1 MSKKS
6 ISSVEV
12 LIERLGYADSS
23 NMIYFSKM
31 NGDNIFPHINDIIQ
45 RINPYAY
52 YILDGKPFVLFF
64 EESSENSLEQLS
76 KLVWNSQIPIVFFCG
91 TNDIRIYN
99 GYSIDSSKLLI
110 QLEEM
115 DINSC
120 NEESPFSYWNIT
132 SPEFWGKHLKK
143 YSHKKLNDAL
153 LENIT
158 YITKTLKDEHKI
170 NFATNFV
177 LRLIFIRYLID
188 RGVDLGYKNFNGD
201 IEQSQKQ
208 LLKLVT
214 NKKALYS
221 LFSHLKEKFHGNLFD
236 LGNELDDPKLTDAA
250 LDLVAKFLSGILQ
263 MSNGQYSLFPLYDF
277 SIISVE
283 LISNIYEI
291 MLGKQKQDEYKAFY
305 TPNYLADFILQQ
317 KIFPYLSRKK
327 KAVVLDPSC
336 GSGIFLVSIYRRMVE
351 ENLGDDLYSDN
362 DEMLINILRNNIYG
376 VDYSKDAIDVAIFSL
391 YLTALDYKD
400 PKTLVRF
407 DLPDLREKNLLES
420 DFFNEEKL
428 SNLSKMDFDFIIGN
442 PPWGKIKTGLHMQ
455 YCEEHGHKKRQQNSE
470 ICRSFVFRVKDFSN
484 KNTQC
489 CLILHS
495 KILYTQ
501 KKPSREFRKYVL
513 ENAVIEK
520 VIEMSSVRELVFEN
534 AKGPAVVV
542 IFKYKEK
549 DCINNK
555 ITYISL
561 KPNIFFKLF
570 NLIVIEKNDIKHI
583 EQNFLIQHDWAWK
596 TIVFGFSGDMDI
608 ILSLKKKYKT
618 IEKYLS
624 DQIPKLVVN
633 VGVKYADG
641 EIDAEHLCGLKLI
654 QSKHAINHFS
664 VDISTKNKFTK
675 EKIDRARPKEMF
687 DPPHCVINK
696 WEDHS
701 NFSIFSAYSAVKV
714 VFTDSVYLIKGEF
727 SQKNLLLNLVGLFNS
742 DFFTYLNLMLGSST
756 GIEREQCFKDEII
769 QFPCAYNAVI
779 PNIVA
784 SIQAKKEEFHL
795 GTSSKNQNEIKLN
808 KIIFD
813 MFNLS
818 DNEFI
823 DYAMKVQ
830 IPQLKDSFDIYRK
843 VGMDDLRA
851 YCKCFDDHFSYV
863 YGKSKKYIEIIFY
876 PDVVNRFT
884 IFELKIIDAKPKEK
898 IKFSDS
904 NDKTILTK
912 FMVNKHNDLFYRI
925 DNVIYSDKS
934 SFFIIKPNHYKNW
947 HRAIARI
954 DLNDVVDQIFQ

>member
-1 MSKKS
+1 MGKKS
-6 ISSVEV
+6 ITPVEL
-12 LIERLGYADSS
+12 LINRLGYSDSS
-23 NMIYFSKM
+23 NLIYFFKKIST
-31 NGDNIFPHINDIIQ
+31 NISPHINDIIKK
-45 RINPYAY
+45 IKPYAY
-52 YILDGKPFVLFF
+52 YIVDGKPFILFF
-64 EESSENSLEQLS
+64 EALPKISFEQLS
-76 KLVWNSQIPIVFFCG
+76 KLVWNSQIPIVFLCAA
-91 TNDIRIYN
+91 NNIRIYN

-132 SPEFWGKHLKK
+132 SPEFWKNHFKK
-143 YSHKKLNDAL
+143 YSHKKLNDTL

-158 YITKTLKDEHKI
+158 YITRMLKDQYKI
-170 NFATNFV
+170 GFATNFV

-188 RGVDLGYKNFNGD
+188 RGVDLGYRNFNGD
-201 IEQSQKQ
+201 IEKSQKQ

-214 NKKALYS
+214 NKKALYL

-236 LGNELDDPKLTDAA
+236 LGNELDDPKLTDEV
-250 LDLVAKFLSGILQ
+250 LVLVAKFLSGTLE

-283 LISNIYEI
+283 LISSIYEI
-291 MLGKQKQDEYKAFY
+291 MLGKQKQNEYKAFY
-305 TPNYLADFILQQ
+305 TPNYLVDFILQQ
-317 KIFPYLSRKK
+317 KIFPHLSKRKR
-327 KAVVLDPSC
+327 AVVMDPSC
-336 GSGIFLVSIYRRMVE
+336 GSGIFLVSIYRRMIE

-362 DEMLINILRNNIYG
+362 DKMLINILKNNIYG
-376 VDYSKDAIDVAIFSL
+376 IDYSEEAIDVAIFSL

-407 DLPDLREKNLLES
+407 DLPDLREKNLFES

-428 SNLSKMDFDFIIGN
+428 NKLLKIDFDFIIGN
-442 PPWGKIKTGLHMQ
+442 PPWGKVTNGLHMQ
-455 YCEEHGHKKRQQNSE
+455 YCEEHGHRQRQQNFE

-484 KNTQC
+484 ENTQC

-501 KKPSREFRKYVL
+501 KKPSKEFRKYML
-513 ENAVIEK
+513 ENTVIEK
-520 VIEMSSVRELVFEN
+520 VIEMSSVREVIFEN
-534 AKGPAVVV
+534 AKGPAVIVM
-542 IFKYKEK
+542 FKYQDK
-549 DCINNK
+549 DCIKNK
-555 ITYISL
+555 MTYVSL

-570 NLIVIEKNDIKHI
+570 NVVVIEKNDVKHI
-583 EQNFLIQHDWAWK
+583 EQNFLMQHDWAWK
-596 TIVFGFSGDMDI
+596 TVVFGFSGDMDI
-608 ILSLKKKYKT
+608 ILSLKRKYKT
-618 IEKYLS
+618 IKKYLS
-624 DQIPKLVVN
+624 EQTPKLSVN

-641 EIDAEHLCGLKLI
+641 EIDAKHLLGLKLI

-664 VDISTKNKFTK
+664 VDISTKNKFMK
-675 EKIDRARPKEMF
+675 AKIDRARPPKIF

-696 WEDHS
+696 WEDRS
-701 NFSIFSAYSAVKV
+701 NFSIFSSYSEVKV

-727 SQKNLLLNLVGLFNS
+727 SQKDLLLNLVGLFNS

-756 GIEREQCFKDEII
+756 GIEREQCFKEEII

-779 PNIVA
+779 SNIVA
-784 SIQAKKEEFHL
+784 SIQVEKEEFHL
-795 GTSSKNQNEIKLN
+795 ETSSRNQNEIKLN

-818 DNEFI
+818 ENEFI
-823 DYAMKVQ
+823 DYALKVQ

-843 VGMDDLRA
+843 VDADDLRA

-863 YGKSKKYIEIIFY
+863 YGRSRKYIEIIFY
-876 PDVVNRFT
+876 PNVASRFT
-884 IFELKIIDAKPKEK
+884 IFELKIIDTKPKEK

-904 NDKTILTK
+904 NDKAILTK

-925 DNVIYSDKS
+925 DNVIYTDKS

-954 DLNDVVDQIFQ
+954 DLNDVIDQIF

>member
-1 MSKKS
+1 VSKK
-6 ISSVEV
+6 IITPVEL
-12 LIERLGYADSS
+12 LINRLGYSNSS
-23 NMIYFSKM
+23 NLIYFSKKDA
-31 NGDNIFPHINDIIQ
+31 NKLFPHIKDII
-45 RINPYAY
+45 RKINPYAY
-52 YILDGKPFVLFF
+52 YLLDGKPFVLFF
-64 EESSENSLEQLS
+64 DESSENSLGQLS

-91 TNDIRIYN
+91 TSDIRIYN

-110 QLEEM
+110 KLEEM

-132 SPEFWGKHLKK
+132 SPEFWGNHLKK

-158 YITKTLKDEHKI
+158 YITKILKDDREI
-170 NFATNFV
+170 NFSTKFV

-201 IEQSQKQ
+201 IEKSQNQ

-214 NKKALYS
+214 NKKALYL

-236 LGNELDDPKLTDAA
+236 LGNELNDPKLTEEV
-250 LDLVAKFLSGILQ
+250 LDLVAKFLSGVLQ

-305 TPNYLADFILQQ
+305 TPNYPVDFILQQ
-317 KIFPYLSRKK
+317 RIFPYISKKK

-336 GSGIFLVSIYRRMVE
+336 GSGIFLVGIYRRIVE
-351 ENLGDDLYSDN
+351 ENLCDGLYSDN
-362 DEMLINILRNNIYG
+362 DEMLIDILKNNIYG
-376 VDYSKDAIDVAIFSL
+376 VDYNKDAIDVAIFSL

-400 PKTLVRF
+400 PRTLVRF
-407 DLPDLREKNLLES
+407 DLPDLREKNLFES

-428 SNLSKMDFDFIIGN
+428 SNLLKIDFDFIIGN
-442 PPWGKIKTGLHMQ
+442 PPWGKVKTGLHMQ
-455 YCEEHGHKKRQQNSE
+455 YCEERGHKKRQQNSE

-501 KKPSREFRKYVL
+501 KKPSKEFRKYIL
-513 ENAVIEK
+513 ENTVIEK
-520 VIEMSSVRELVFEN
+520 IIEMSSVRELVFEN
-534 AKGPAVVV
+534 AKGPAVIVM
-542 IFKYKEK
+542 FKYKEK
-549 DCINNK
+549 DCIRNK

-570 NLIVIEKNDIKHI
+570 NVIVIEKNDVKHI
-583 EQNFLIQHDWAWK
+583 EQDFLIQNDWAWK
-596 TIVFGFSGDMDI
+596 VIVFGFSGDMDI

-624 DQIPKLVVN
+624 DQTPKLTVN

-641 EIDAEHLCGLKLI
+641 EISARHLLGLKLI
-654 QSKHAINHFS
+654 QSKHAINHFF
-664 VDISTKNKFTK
+664 VDISTKNKFMK
-675 EKIDRARPKEMF
+675 EKIDRVRPKKVF

-696 WEDHS
+696 WEDHA
-701 NFSIFSAYSAVKV
+701 NFSIFSAYSEIRV

-727 SQKNLLLNLVGLFNS
+727 SQKDQLLNLVGLFNS

-756 GIEREQCFKDEII
+756 GIEREQCFKEEIM
-769 QFPCAYNAVI
+769 QFPYAYNAAI

-784 SIQAKKEEFHL
+784 SIQAQKEEFHL
-795 GTSSKNQNEIKLN
+795 EGSCKNQNEIKLN

-813 MFNLS
+813 MFNFS
-818 DNEFI
+818 NNEFI
-823 DYAMKVQ
+823 DYALKIQ

-843 VGMDDLRA
+843 VSANDLLA

-863 YGKSKKYIEIIFY
+863 YGKSKKYVEIIFY
-876 PDVVNRFT
+876 PNVVNRFT
-884 IFELKIIDAKPKEK
+884 IFELKILDAKPKEK
-898 IKFSDS
+898 INFSDS

-912 FMVNKHNDLFYRI
+912 FMINKHNDLFYRI
-925 DNVIYSDKS
+925 DNVVYIGTS

-954 DLNDVVDQIFQ
+954 DLNDVIGQIF